1 VDPKAAAALPVSLRT
16 TAHVLLKDGRA
27 MELQNM
33 VSGHRPQVMLAS
45 KSVET
50 APDASNLVHLVDPNE
65 LPVGS
70 KVTFVLKTV
79 AIPGF
84 SRSDKVEVQ
93 SEDQTLHTTL
103 EVSDGGLVLQD
114 SSTMLGSFDPLK
126 SFGPS
131 AFGKLQ
137 LRALDASGAPGDW
150 IPLGT
155 LVRVPMIA
163 SVKCARATRAAA
175 TAAAVAATRAA
186 DASDAPATTAGSAPP
201 PPVNDTTTPPAND
214 PTAQC
219 TLNGTSLFLI
229 DSISSDP
236 QFTHSVSVPDGY
248 TNPTLAVPRPSSGE
262 LYLHLRDDPAIA
274 NTITVPPNASTL
286 SRINAGGVSAA
297 TVTAHPHMDDA
308 NR

>member
-1 VDPKAAAALPVSLRT
+1 
-16 TAHVLLKDGRA
+16 VLLKDGRA
-27 MELQNM
+27 MELQNT

-103 EVSDGGLVLQD
+103 GVSDGGLVLQD

-137 LRALDASGAPGDW
+137 LRATDASGSPGDW

-163 SVKCARATRAAA
+163 SVKCARANRAAA
-175 TAAAVAATRAA
+175 AAAAVAATRAA

-201 PPVNDTTTPPAND
+201 PPVNDTTPPPAND
-214 PTAQC
+214 PAAQC

-274 NTITVPPNASTL
+274 NTITVPANAATL
-286 SRINAGGVSAA
+286 SRTNATGVSAA
-297 TVTAHPHMDDA
+297 AAIAHPPIDDG

>member
-1 VDPKAAAALPVSLRT
+1 
-16 TAHVLLKDGRA
+16 
-27 MELQNM
+27 MELQNT

-50 APDASNLVHLVDPNE
+50 ATDTSNLVHLVDPNE
-65 LPVGS
+65 LPVGN

-84 SRSDKVEVQ
+84 SRADKVEVA

-103 EVSDGGLVLQD
+103 EVSDGSLVLQD

-137 LRALDASGAPGDW
+137 LRAIDASGAPGDW

-155 LVRVPMIA
+155 LVRVPVIA
-163 SVKCARATRAAA
+163 SVKCGRATRAAA
-175 TAAAVAATRAA
+175 AAAAATATRAA
-186 DASDAPATTAGSAPP
+186 DAGDAPATTAGSAPP
-201 PPVNDTTTPPAND
+201 PPVNDTTPPPAND
-214 PTAQC
+214 PNAQC

-274 NTITVPPNASTL
+274 NTITVPPGAATL
-286 SRINAGGVSAA
+286 SRTTTTGASAA
-297 TVTAHPHMDDA
+297 VPVAHPHTDDA